1 MGAHA
6 RFSPSSGRRYL
17 SCPPSLKLE
26 EQFADEQ
33 SPYAAEGTPGADGF
47 KHEVNDLVQP
57 VPVKLHILHENV
69 IVDIV
74 LDDLPVNLV
83 CALCVRFLSF
93 PFRRRSRFPVRG
105 RGVRGKDRNGMG
117 TL

>member
-1 MGAHA
+1 MFTVQLHKLCFHQLGGVVVPGNAD
-6 RFSPSSGRRYL
+6 RL
-17 SCPPSLKLE
+17 S
-26 EQFADEQ
+26 
-33 SPYAAEGTPGADGF
+33 PGADSF
-47 KHEVNDLVQP
+47 KHEVNNLVQP

-69 IVDIV
+69 IGDIV

-83 CALCVRFLSF
+83 CALCVRFLSL
-93 PFRRRSRFPVRG
+93 PFRRRSRFSVRG